1 MLFVSIPC
9 ANYAASV
16 VSSATSIDMQLREL
30 IIRNQLSGSPLLKKS
45 VSRIDSSLAQLGK
58 RLFFSIQLSGQSD
71 TACVSCH
78 HPLLGGGDNLPLS
91 IGVDAVDPM
100 KIGPG
105 RKHSPKGFDFDGG
118 PNVPR
123 NAQTTFNAI
132 FYSRCMFWDC
142 RIESLGATPGMN
154 GSDDSI
160 MRTPDTMWGM
170 PGSPANSLLQ
180 AQAGFPITAED
191 EMRARFLQDKDSRE
205 LRKALTQRLRDE
217 PEKWLEDF
225 QFAFGTRAGVQ
236 QAITFERITAAIAAY
251 EESQIF
257 IQNPWKSYIEGNIN
271 AINENAKRGALLFFQ
286 DDTHGGYACAQCH
299 RGDFFTDEAF
309 HVMVI
314 PQIGRGKEDGEK
326 EDQDYGR
333 FLQTGNDEDKFA
345 YRTPSLLNV
354 EVTGPYGHS
363 GAYSDLKEVI
373 KHMIDP
379 EGAVANY
386 DFQLKQLGENIQKTR
401 ARDNT
406 QVVLEHFLKLRGSEG
421 KKTKARA
428 ASQQEIDQLHAF
440 LLALTDPCVKD
451 PVCLAPWLDM
461 PE

>member
-1 MLFVSIPC
+1 M
-9 ANYAASV
+9 
-16 VSSATSIDMQLREL
+16 
-30 IIRNQLSGSPLLKKS
+30 LKKS
-45 VSRIDSSLAQLGK
+45 ASGIDSPLAQLGK
-58 RLFFSIQLSGQSD
+58 RLFFSTQLSGQTD

-123 NAQTTFNAI
+123 NAQTTFNTI

-160 MRTPDTMWGM
+160 MRTPDSMWGM
-170 PGSPANSLLQ
+170 PGSPASSLLQ

-191 EMRARFLQDKDSRE
+191 EMRAKFMQDKDGRE
-205 LRKALTQRLRDE
+205 LREALTQRLRDK
-217 PEKWLEDF
+217 PEKWLADF
-225 QFAFGTRAGVQ
+225 QLAFGTKAGAQ
-236 QAITFERITAAIAAY
+236 KAITFERITAAIAAY

-257 IQNPWKSYIEGNIN
+257 IENPWKSYVEGKTG
-271 AINENAKRGALLFFQ
+271 AISEDAKRGALLFFR
-286 DDTHGGYACAQCH
+286 DTTQSGYGCAQCH
-299 RGDFFTDEAF
+299 GGDFFTDEAF

-314 PQIGRGKEDGEK
+314 PQIGRGKEDGER

-333 FLQTGNDEDKFA
+333 FLQTGNNEDKFA

-363 GAYSDLKEVI
+363 GAYLDLKDVI

-379 EGAVANY
+379 ESAIASY
-386 DFQLKQLGENIQKTR
+386 DFQLKKIGENIQKTR

-406 QVVLEHFLKLRGSEG
+406 QVVLEHFRKLHSSGKHKTEAAEASE
-421 KKTKARA
+421 
-428 ASQQEIDQLHAF
+428 QEIDQLHAF
-440 LLALTDPCVKD
+440 LLTLTDPCVKD
-451 PVCLAPWLDM
+451 SVCLAPWL
-461 PE
+461 ETQ